1 MSTSTFESLSL
12 QFWAPV
18 EGLWEM
24 EMVERGVGTTEGIED
39 GAAEG
44 TEEGRDVGATEG
56 TEDGRCVGTTDGTGE
71 ISFGGNMDSDVG
83 FVVGEVVGADV
94 QSGLFPL
101 KVTLKD
107 ENSTFELGLAHLAK
121 ATSPSILRANP
132 PE

>member
-44 TEEGRDVGATEG
+44 TE
-56 TEDGRCVGTTDGTGE
+56 DGR
-71 ISFGGNMDSDVG
+71 
-83 FVVGEVVGADV
+83 
-94 QSGLFPL
+94 
-101 KVTLKD
+101 
-107 ENSTFELGLAHLAK
+107 
-121 ATSPSILRANP
+121 
-132 PE
+132 